1 MPYSTILHHPH
12 PLLRQKALPVS
23 AEEISQPAFQRF
35 LEQLAQTMIH
45 YQGIGLAAPQVSRL
59 IQVIAVNAAPT
70 PLILINPKIIK
81 KSWRTTT
88 EEEGCLS
95 LPNVFG
101 FIKRNKKIK
110 VRALNR
116 EGQPVEFQAA
126 DLLSRVIQH
135 EIDHLDGIL
144 FIDKAKKISTK

>member
-1 MPYSTILHHPH
+1 MSYLTILHHPH

-23 AEEISQPAFQRF
+23 LDEISRPAFQRF
-35 LEQLAQTMIH
+35 LDQLAQTMIH
-45 YQGIGLAAPQVSRL
+45 YQGIGLASPQVGRL
-59 IQVIAVNAAPT
+59 IQVIAVNASPA

-95 LPNVFG
+95 LPGVFG
-101 FIKRNKKIK
+101 LVKRNKKIK
-110 VRALNR
+110 VQALNR
-116 EGQPVEFQAA
+116 EGQPVEFQSA
-126 DLLSRVIQH
+126 DILSRVIQH

-144 FIDKAKKISTK
+144 FIDKARQISTK